1 MTCESGGYRMGARV
15 TYTKVRS
22 NGMVD
27 AVSHITTSFVRL
39 DMKLGPYI
47 RVMYL
52 VLHLACRIK
61 DSISQLNRDADEEIV
76 NALS

>member
-1 MTCESGGYRMGARV
+1 MNVG
-15 TYTKVRS
+15 S

-47 RVMYL
+47 GVHIQL
-52 VLHLACRIK
+52 VVLTIPLVSQVGIQMNRECPGEISALAQDHTENPTTIH
-61 DSISQLNRDADEEIV
+61 E
-76 NALS
+76 